1 MGSLETY
8 TIMNRYPPSGLSILI
23 VGGGIGGLTFAIEA
37 YRKGHEVRVLEKRPG
52 FEGYGDLLLV
62 ECNALHTVKKWPG
75 FFERLEAISYKTQRN
90 VKKFDG
96 TWIGSWPIGDGE
108 NKSAA
113 INRSELHGLLWD
125 YVQELGI
132 KVDFDIAVDEYFES
146 DTHGG
151 VVLQGGQKLTADIV
165 VAADGV
171 GSKSWPLVLGQ
182 KDKPISSGFACY
194 RATFPAGPAQE
205 NPIIAKEFEGHVD
218 RASLHIG
225 PGAHM
230 VVGKTKRQ
238 ICYILTHRDDHNA
251 EENWDK
257 LVSTDTALQCI
268 AGWEPFL
275 TELVKATPGHRC
287 TDWKLLW
294 RNPQPKWASPNA
306 RVIQLGDAAHS
317 FLPTSG
323 SGAAMAMEDAYSLA
337 TCLQLGKS
345 SSQCKVEGGN
355 MLMLRR
361 FERVSCAQKMGF
373 HHREK
378 FHNTDW
384 DEVARNPDILS
395 KTTANWI
402 MRHNPEQ
409 YAYENY
415 DSCARHI
422 LEGKDFQNTNTPPGY
437 RYEPWTVKELMDASD
452 RHEPVVDK
460 GDWS

>member
-1 MGSLETY
+1 MGSLDKC
-8 TIMNRYPPSGLSILI
+8 TIMDRYPPSGLSILI
-23 VGGGIGGLTFAIEA
+23 VGGGIGGLTLAIEG
-37 YRKGHEVRVLEKRPG
+37 YRKGHEVRVLEKRPN
-52 FEGYGDLLLV
+52 FEGYGDLLLI
-62 ECNALHTVKKWPG
+62 ECNALHTVKQWPG

-96 TWIGSWPIGDGE
+96 TWIGSWPIGDGD
-108 NKSAA
+108 NLSAA
-113 INRSELHGLLWD
+113 LNRSELHGLLWD
-125 YVQELGI
+125 YVRELGI
-132 KVDFDIAVDEYFES
+132 TVDFGKAVDEYFET
-146 DTHGG
+146 DRHGG
-151 VVLQGGQKLTADIV
+151 VVLADGQRFTADIV
-165 VAADGV
+165 VAADGGDLPG
-171 GSKSWPLVLGQ
+171 GSSPGEP
-182 KDKPISSGFACY
+182 DHC
-194 RATFPAGPAQE
+194 
-205 NPIIAKEFEGHVD
+205 KEFEGHVD
-218 RASLHIG
+218 RASLHLG

-230 VVGKTKRQ
+230 VVGKTERQ

-257 LVSTDTALQCI
+257 LVSTDTALQYI

-306 RVIQLGDAAHS
+306 RVIQLGDATHS

-337 TCLQLGKS
+337 TCLQLGGKTNAPLAVRVHNYLRQVLIRVQS
-345 SSQCKVEGGN
+345 RRLHL
-355 MLMLRR
+355 LMFCR

-422 LEGKDFQNTNTPPGY
+422 LEGKDFQNTNIPLGY

>member
-1 MGSLETY
+1 MGSLPEST
-8 TIMNRYPPSGLSILI
+8 TIMDRYPPSGLSILV

-37 YRKGHEVRVLEKRPG
+37 YRKGHEVRVLEKRPN
-52 FEGYGDLLLV
+52 FEGYGDLLLI

-96 TWIGSWPIGDGE
+96 TWIGSWPIGDGV
-108 NKSAA
+108 NRSAA
-113 INRSELHGLLWD
+113 LNRSELHSLLWD

-132 KVDFDIAVDEYFES
+132 EVGFDKEVDEYFET

-151 VVLQGGQKLTADIV
+151 VVLADGQRLTADIV

-182 KDKPISSGFACY
+182 KDKPTSSGFACY
-194 RATFPAGPAQE
+194 RATFPAGPALE
-205 NPIIAKEFEGHVD
+205 NPIIAKEP
-218 RASLHIG
+218 R
-225 PGAHM
+225 GAH
-230 VVGKTKRQ
+230 GGRKTERQ

-257 LVSTDTALQCI
+257 TVSTDTALQYI
-268 AGWEPFL
+268 SGWEPFL

-294 RNPQPKWASPNA
+294 RNPQPRWTSPNA

-337 TCLQLGKS
+337 TCLHLGGKS
-345 SSQCKVEGGN
+345 N
-355 MLMLRR
+355 APL
-361 FERVSCAQKMGF
+361 AKMGF

-395 KTTANWI
+395 KTTADWI

-409 YAYENY
+409 YAYDNY
-415 DSCARHI
+415 NSCAQHI
-422 LEGKDFQNTNTPPGY
+422 LAGKAFQNTNIPPGY
-437 RYEPWTVKELMDASD
+437 KYEPWTVKQLMDASD
-452 RHEPVVDK
+452 RHEPVIDE

>member
-1 MGSLETY
+1 MGSQEAS
-8 TIMNRYPPSGLSILI
+8 TIMDRCPPSGLSILI

-37 YRKGHEVRVLEKRPG
+37 YRKGHEVRVLEKRPS
-52 FEGYGDLLLV
+52 FDGYGDLLLI

-75 FFERLEAISYKTQRN
+75 FYDRLEAISYKTQRN

-96 TWIGSWPIGDGE
+96 TWIGSWPIGNGVSR
-108 NKSAA
+108 SAA
-113 INRSELHGLLWD
+113 LNRSELHGLLWD
-125 YVQELGI
+125 YVRQMGI
-132 KVDFDIAVDEYFES
+132 EVDFSKAVDEYFET

-151 VVLQGGQKLTADIV
+151 VVLADGQRLTADIV

-171 GSKSWPLVLGQ
+171 GSKSWPLVLGE
-182 KDKPISSGFACY
+182 KDVPTSSGFACY
-194 RATFPAGPAQE
+194 RATFPAGPALE
-205 NPIIAKEFEGHVD
+205 NPIIAKEFEGHAD
-218 RASLHIG
+218 RASIHIG
-225 PGAHM
+225 PGAH
-230 VVGKTKRQ
+230 VAVGKTERQ

-251 EENWDK
+251 DENWDK
-257 LVSTDTALQCI
+257 TVSTDTALQYI
-268 AGWEPFL
+268 DGWEPFL

-337 TCLQLGKS
+337 ACLQFGGKS
-345 SSQCKVEGGN
+345 N
-355 MLMLRR
+355 APL
-361 FERVSCAQKMGF
+361 A
-373 HHREK
+373 

-384 DEVARNPDILS
+384 DEVARNPDLLS
-395 KTTANWI
+395 KTTADWI

-409 YAYENY
+409 YAYDNY
-415 DSCARHI
+415 DACAQHI
-422 LEGKDFQNTNTPPGY
+422 LTGKAFQNTNIPPGY
-437 RYEPWTVKELMDASD
+437 SYKPWTVKELMDASD
-452 RHEPVVDK
+452 RREPVIDE

>member
-1 MGSLETY
+1 MD
-8 TIMNRYPPSGLSILI
+8 RYPPSGLSILI
-23 VGGGIGGLTFAIEA
+23 VGGGIGGLTFAIEG
-37 YRKGHEVRVLEKRPG
+37 YRKGHEVRVLEKRPN
-52 FEGYGDLLLV
+52 FEGY
-62 ECNALHTVKKWPG
+62 VKNWPG

-108 NKSAA
+108 NRSAA
-113 INRSELHGLLWD
+113 LNRSELHGLLWD

-132 KVDFDIAVDEYFES
+132 KVDFDKWVDEYFET

-151 VVLQGGQKLTADIV
+151 VVLADGQRVTADIV

-171 GSKSWPLVLGQ
+171 GSKSWPLILGQ
-182 KDKPISSGFACY
+182 KDKPTSSGFVCY
-194 RATFPAGPAQE
+194 RATFPAGPALQ
-205 NPIIAKEFEGHVD
+205 NPIIAKEFVGHVD
-218 RASLHIG
+218 RVSLHIG

-230 VVGKTKRQ
+230 VVGKTERQ

-251 EENWDK
+251 EESWDK
-257 LVSTDTALQCI
+257 TVSTDTALQYI
-268 AGWEPFL
+268 DGWEPFL
-275 TELVKATPGHRC
+275 TEILKATPGHRC

-294 RNPQPKWASPNA
+294 RNPQPKWASRNA

-337 TCLQLGKS
+337 TCLQLGGKS
-345 SSQCKVEGGN
+345 N
-355 MLMLRR
+355 AP
-361 FERVSCAQKMGF
+361 FAKMGF

-384 DEVARNPDILS
+384 DEVARNPDIFS

-409 YAYENY
+409 YAYNNY
-415 DSCARHI
+415 ARCARHI
-422 LEGKDFQNTNTPPGY
+422 LEGEAFQNNNIPPGY
-437 RYEPWTVKELMDASD
+437 RYEPWTVKELMEASD
-452 RHEPVVDK
+452 SHEPVIDE